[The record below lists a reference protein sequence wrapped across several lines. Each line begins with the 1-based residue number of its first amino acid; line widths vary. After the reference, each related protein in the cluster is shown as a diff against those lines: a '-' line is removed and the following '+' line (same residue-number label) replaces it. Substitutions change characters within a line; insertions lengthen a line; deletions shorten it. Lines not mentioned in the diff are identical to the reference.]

1 MPDLPRSVHR
11 PPLKLFDP
19 AYHTAA
25 GTAARRPDKSPPSF
39 DYSDPVYQA
48 AREKALDWAN
58 GRCPNCLREV
68 PLEVHHRT
76 VPYPPADKTVADD
89 LLALCRVCHDTGH
102 DVGFLDAAGVP
113 LERYRACASE
123 LVASLSRPVDDGRQ
137 VGRAVRFGDDW
148 GALVTGASRPRVGG
162 IFWLLQRKRRA
173 WVTVAVTDVVDGRPG
188 HWRVRKE
195 FLGAGEERRPLRC
208 RPGAVRAGRSAA

>member
-25 GTAARRPDKSPPSF
+25 GTAARRPDQSPPSF
-39 DYSDPVYQA
+39 DYGNPVYQA
-48 AREKALDWAN
+48 ARQKALDWAD

-68 PLEVHHRT
+68 LLEVHHRT
-76 VPYPPADKTVADD
+76 VPYPPAHKTTADD
-89 LLALCRVCHDTGH
+89 LLALCRVCHDNGH
-102 DVGFLDAAGVP
+102 DVSFLHAAGVS
-113 LERYRACASE
+113 LASFRAVVSE

-137 VGRAVRFGDDW
+137 VGRAVWFEDDW
-148 GALVTGASRPRVGG
+148 GALVTGASRPRGGG
-162 IFWLLQRKRRA
+162 IFWLLQRKRRK

-188 HWRVRKE
+188 LWRVRKR
-195 FLGAGEERRPLRC
+195 FLGGGEERRPLRC